1 MKKQKL
7 KQIVSFIGLV
17 SCFSLFTLSVL
28 PVPAFSSSVEALYL
42 YVGIQQ
48 DYELAEELKGK
59 PLKFAGPY
67 TRFTGLEYNQ
77 SAGTIRFVPRRAGVG
92 AINIKDKAGKILKKL
107 TVNVRVTDLRETATE
122 IQSLLRTVDGIQ
134 IKILNNRVMVDGEII
149 VPRDMK
155 RIHEVVREYQG
166 RATSLVTLSPLAQS
180 KVARFIEKEINN
192 PNITVRAVN
201 MVFILEGFV
210 NDPGEKSRAQDIAQ
224 LYIPDQITDRAV
236 TEQKVKAFNRSPIL
250 NYIQVRKKQADSRK
264 KLVQLT
270 VHYVELNKDY
280 ANSFRFQWMPAIQD
294 ETKVSIFSQGL
305 GGLAQLGGIIS
316 GTISNFLPKL
326 NWAKN
331 FGFARI
337 LHSASVITEEGEQA
351 QINAQKQVPYLSSVG
366 EGQQTVQTANVGIT
380 LALTPQIVGPRGDS
394 IQLSGVNISV
404 NNQVGAFAGNPI
416 ITSRSLTTS
425 IHVQNGLSAVL
436 GGIISN
442 RMFQDYNKEPPNSI
456 QGAQPLFTFLSSK
469 GFSRSQSQF
478 VVFITP
484 IIKSSA
490 SSDVKRIK
498 KKFKISNNNNNN

>member
-1 MKKQKL
+1 MQNWTRKTIKGL
-7 KQIVSFIGLV
+7 YNSSFFIIALTSSFFCSAAV
-17 SCFSLFTLSVL
+17 
-28 PVPAFSSSVEALYL
+28 SSVEALYL

-48 DYELAEELKGK
+48 DYELPAELKGQA
-59 PLKFAGPY
+59 LNFAGPY
-67 TRFTGLEYNQ
+67 SRLTSLTYNQ
-77 SAGTIRFVPRRAGVG
+77 AEGTVRFVPKRAGVG
-92 AINIKDKAGKILKKL
+92 AINIKNKAGKILKKL
-107 TVNVRVTDLRETATE
+107 TVNVRVTNLRETATE
-122 IQSLLRTVDGIQ
+122 IQSLLKTVDGIS
-134 IKILNNRVMVDGEII
+134 IKILNNRVVVDGEII
-149 VPRDMK
+149 VPRDMR

-250 NYIQVRKKQADSRK
+250 NYIKVRKKQQDSRK

-280 ANSFRFQWMPAIQD
+280 ADSFRFQWMPAID
-294 ETKVSIFSQGL
+294 DGTKVTVFSQG
-305 GGLAQLGGIIS
+305 GSLAQLGGMIA

-337 LHSASVITEEGEQA
+337 LHSASVITEEGQQA
-351 QINAQKQVPYLSSVG
+351 QINAQKQVPYLSSMG
-366 EGQQTVQTANVGIT
+366 QGQQGVATADVGIQ
-380 LALTPQIVGPRGDS
+380 LSLTPQIVGPRGDS

-404 NNQVGAFAGNPI
+404 NNQVGAVAGNPI
-416 ITSRSLTTS
+416 LSNRSLTTS

-442 RMFQDYNKEPPNSI
+442 RMFQDYNKEPPNTVEGKAS
-456 QGAQPLFTFLSSK
+456 PLFTFLASK
-469 GFSRSQSQF
+469 SFSRSKSQF

-484 IIKSSA
+484 MIKSSA

-498 KKFKISNNNNNN
+498 KKFKISEHK